1 MPAAAAE
8 TAVRDYLRAL
18 ADPDSLRDD
27 DQINELTNQLDK
39 SDDPLERLRL
49 RQQLL
54 DLQSPS
60 IERYEE
66 GFVTHAKAWADEQG
80 ITAKVFTDEGVAN
93 DTLRRAGFD
102 VAARGRRGRAR
113 TSAPAPRARRSRVT
127 SEEVRAAIPASGT
140 FTIKSLQDSS
150 GASPAIVRKVVSEEE
165 SAGRLRNEG
174 TDPDH
179 RGPGRAPV
187 LYRRT

>member
-1 MPAAAAE
+1 MPATAE
-8 TAVRDYLRAL
+8 SAVRDYLRAL
-18 ADPDSLRDD
+18 ADPESLRDD
-27 DQINELTNQLDK
+27 EKINELTNQLDK

-54 DLQSPS
+54 DLQAPS
-60 IERYEE
+60 LDRYEE

-80 ITAKVFTDEGVAN
+80 ISAKVFTDEGVSN
-93 DTLRRAGFD
+93 DVLRRAGFD
-102 VAARGRRGRAR
+102 VGGRGRRGRNR
-113 TSAPAPRARRSRVT
+113 TAAPATRARRSRVT
-127 SEEVRAAIPASGT
+127 SEEVRGAIPESGT

-165 SAGRLRNEG
+165 SAGRLRNVG

-187 LYRRT
+187 LYQRA